1 MYKGLKRVSEGGLE
15 RGFLSRAL
23 KVANG
28 EGIYVFEVKKQ
39 RLLSQC
45 LFFGDNSFHQQ
56 YERELTI
63 V

>member
-15 RGFLSRAL
+15 QGLSSAL

-28 EGIYVFEVKKQ
+28 ESIYVFEVKKQ

-45 LFFGDNSFHQQ
+45 LFFGGNSVHQRMN
-56 YERELTI
+56 EG
-63 V
+63 

>member
-15 RGFLSRAL
+15 QGLSRAL

-39 RLLSQC
+39 RSLSQC
-45 LFFGDNSFHQQ
+45 LFFMGNSVHQRMN
-56 YERELTI
+56 EG
-63 V
+63 